1 MSKLGIYYEQDDAGN
16 DTGRVQVVEE
26 IDEEEGFVLETFDTE
41 KEAEEYM
48 AKLQAKYDRN
58 DKIKA
63 EYLQWEKE
71 CMVRH
76 NITED
81 ELREYLANAVCI

>member
-1 MSKLGIYYEQDDAGN
+1 MSKLGIFYEQDDEGK
-16 DTGRVQVVEE
+16 DTGRVQVA
-26 IDEEEGFVLETFDTE
+26 DEEDDYVIETFDTE

-48 AKLQAKYDRN
+48 AKLQAENDRN

-81 ELREYLANAVCI
+81 ELRVYLVNIVII

>member
-1 MSKLGIYYEQDDAGN
+1 MTKLGIYYEQDTEGK
-16 DTGRVQVVEE
+16 DTGRVQVA
-26 IDEEEGFVLETFDTE
+26 DEEDDYVIETFDTE

-48 AKLQAKYDRN
+48 AKLQAEYDRN

-71 CMVRH
+71 CMSRH
-76 NITED
+76 KITEE
-81 ELREYLANAVCI
+81 ELRVYLVNYVCV

>member
-1 MSKLGIYYEQDDAGN
+1 MVKLGIFLEQDDEGK
-16 DTGRVQVVEE
+16 DTGRFQVA
-26 IDEEEGFVLETFDTE
+26 DEDDDYVIETFDTE

-48 AKLQAKYDRN
+48 AKLQAEFDRN

-71 CMVRH
+71 CVAHH

-81 ELREYLANAVCI
+81 ELRHYLVNNVCV

>member
-1 MSKLGIYYEQDDAGN
+1 MAKLGIYYEQDDEGK
-16 DTGRVQVVEE
+16 DTGRLQVA
-26 IDEEEGFVLETFDTE
+26 DEEDDYVIETFDTE

-48 AKLQAKYDRN
+48 AKLQAEYDRN

-71 CMVRH
+71 CMARH

-81 ELREYLANAVCI
+81 ELRHYLVNNVCV

>member
-1 MSKLGIYYEQDDAGN
+1 MAKLGIFYEQDAEGK
-16 DTGRVQVVEE
+16 DTGRVQVA
-26 IDEEEGFVLETFDTE
+26 DEEEDYVIETFDTE

-48 AKLQAKYDRN
+48 AKLQAEYDRN

-71 CMVRH
+71 CMARH
-76 NITED
+76 KITED
-81 ELREYLANAVCI
+81 ELRHYLVNYVCV

>member
-1 MSKLGIYYEQDDAGN
+1 MTKLAICYEQDDKGK
-16 DTGRVQVVEE
+16 DTGRVQVADLEDDYV
-26 IDEEEGFVLETFDTE
+26 IDTFGTE

-48 AKLQAKYDRN
+48 AKLQAEYDRN
-58 DKIKA
+58 DKIEA

-71 CMVRH
+71 CMARH

-81 ELREYLANAVCI
+81 ELRSFLVNAVCV